1 METRSAVKVG
11 IVAVMGLALLVA
23 LWAFLSHLSVGRYT
37 LDVVFEDTKG
47 LVPQTQVLMNGKPI
61 GEVRR
66 VELRPSDLR
75 PVVTLAIEKKYRI
88 PANARIQITSGILI
102 TNPQVLIY
110 LPEPPSTQSLTGPEW
125 PSALVDAR
133 PASALAQMSPE
144 ASAAVAKLT
153 ATMETLTPKLT
164 ASLDQVQG
172 ILQRTDRMMANFERA
187 SDSMRTLVADPK
199 IRRTVQKTLDDFS
212 AVSTELSRTTVT
224 LSSELRGLVGRN
236 SGKLDEMVNGALD
249 LLLNLK
255 DTLDAARAMVT
266 RLAEQASDPR
276 LQQVLQETLDLAK
289 TTIARFNQIA
299 SDIQQIT
306 GDAEVQSNLKATAEK
321 VREASEKGQEI
332 ATRVGAMMD
341 RLSLPKV
348 DRPFGLGEPSV
359 GIDFLLRDGRPR
371 FRSDVRL
378 SVPIKQSNRLELGL
392 YDFADRNK
400 LVAQYGTDV
409 GLGLFRYGIYASKLG
424 AGLDLGLGARS
435 SLQLDLYD
443 PNRLQFD
450 VRALVD
456 LNKDFALW
464 VGADSLFRKST
475 PMIGMRLKR

>member
-153 ATMETLTPKLT
+153 EI
-164 ASLDQVQG
+164 G
-172 ILQRTDRMMANFERA
+172 RA
-187 SDSMRTLVADPK
+187 HV
-199 IRRTVQKTLDDFS
+199 
-212 AVSTELSRTTVT
+212 
-224 LSSELRGLVGRN
+224 
-236 SGKLDEMVNGALD
+236 
-249 LLLNLK
+249 
-255 DTLDAARAMVT
+255 
-266 RLAEQASDPR
+266 
-276 LQQVLQETLDLAK
+276 
-289 TTIARFNQIA
+289 
-299 SDIQQIT
+299 
-306 GDAEVQSNLKATAEK
+306 
-321 VREASEKGQEI
+321 
-332 ATRVGAMMD
+332 
-341 RLSLPKV
+341 
-348 DRPFGLGEPSV
+348 
-359 GIDFLLRDGRPR
+359 
-371 FRSDVRL
+371 
-378 SVPIKQSNRLELGL
+378 
-392 YDFADRNK
+392 
-400 LVAQYGTDV
+400 
-409 GLGLFRYGIYASKLG
+409 
-424 AGLDLGLGARS
+424 
-435 SLQLDLYD
+435 
-443 PNRLQFD
+443 
-450 VRALVD
+450 
-456 LNKDFALW
+456 
-464 VGADSLFRKST
+464 
-475 PMIGMRLKR
+475 